1 MEKSKGKKI
10 AIIVI
15 VAIFA
20 AAVVGVSVW
29 QITVDVMAKNIGLVK
44 VNDLSYD
51 APLDVVAEEGDVQLQ
66 DVRMHYA
73 KVAEAVI
80 RFCSFTATETVT
92 RTLRTLCSALQITIR
107 CTRST
112 ADRRVRADI
121 RTRSPMRL
129 WQRTSSSL
137 SRLWGLKNRS

>member
-73 KVAEAVI
+73 KCGSGYPLLLVQRQRKQSQGPCGPYAPP
-80 RFCSFTATETVT
+80 CKS
-92 RTLRTLCSALQITIR
+92 LYG
-107 CTRST
+107 
-112 ADRRVRADI
+112 VRARQQI
-121 RTRSPMRL
+121 A
-129 WQRTSSSL
+129 
-137 SRLWGLKNRS
+137 G

>member
-73 KVAEAVI
+73 KCGSGYPLLLVHGNGNSHKDLADLMLRLANHY
-80 RFCSFTATETVT
+80 TVY
-92 RTLRTLCSALQITIR
+92 ALDS
-107 CTRST
+107 RSQGESGYT
-112 ADRRVRADI
+112 DEISYALMAKDV
-121 RTRSPMRL
+121 
-129 WQRTSSSL
+129 
-137 SRLWGLKNRS
+137 